1 MYLYNGRTIRL
12 SRAWTDDNGTQ
23 HPANWGRWS
32 EEEKIARG
40 LVWQDEPPVYDN
52 KFYWSSGEQRDLDVL
67 KQGAV
72 DLCKQQAG
80 SMLVKSDWYI
90 TRQAETGKAVPEDIA
105 NYRQAVRSASTTIET
120 AITACT
126 TLEEFMALYVHPV
139 DEEQN
144 QTWNAPINDWPVDPN
159 AEVIL

>member
-32 EEEKIARG
+32 EQEKTERG

-52 KFYWSSGEQRDLDVL
+52 RFYWSSGEPRDLDVL
-67 KQGAV
+67 KQGAI

-80 SMLVKSDWYI
+80 SMLAKSDWYI

-105 NYRQAVRSASTTIET
+105 NYREAVRSASTTIET

-144 QTWNAPINDWPVDPN
+144 QTGNAAINDWPVDPN